1 MLLLAIVYPRC
12 ATAQVNTT
20 QTVLLGRSALY
31 YDDYITAIHYFNTAL
46 EAKPYLADA
55 YYYRAYAKFSLDD
68 FQSAVDDLDRA
79 ISFNPFHIEYYQ
91 LRGLNRI
98 HVGDYQGSID
108 DYTRV
113 VAELPEDQGAL
124 YNRVLCRLEL
134 QDYATA
140 DAELDIIINKWPTLT
155 RAYLV
160 KAQTCLAL
168 ADTLRGSMWIDS
180 LLVINQ
186 REPVAWAFKARQAYR
201 DNILAL
207 ADSCYTQAVKYD
219 VGNIDYY
226 LERAQVR
233 HSLNRFNSAIA
244 DYTRVIELQPRHFV
258 AHYNRGIIRAYVG
271 DDNLAL
277 EDFDYVLSIE
287 PDNTLAIYNR
297 AELRRN
303 TGDYRGAIADYST
316 LIAEFPNF
324 LYGYSQ
330 RADCYKRI
338 GASALASKDE
348 SRLLR
353 ANLDLAF
360 GVSRP
365 RSIKK
370 MRKRTDEELAHYDQ
384 LIEEMPD
391 SVNSF
396 MRDFVGS
403 REGHNAE
410 RVFLPPFRLA
420 GLSYSVEGGAKSVY
434 AADAAVAQVVAD
446 AQHLYDADDKVAALE
461 LLNQAASHGMRDAVV
476 FYNIGCLESD
486 VGTLELAEAAF
497 SNAVEADALM
507 AEAYYNK
514 AVIYLLMGDEV
525 SASPLLSK
533 AGEMGILRAYT
544 LLKQSKKKANK

>member
-1 MLLLAIVYPRC
+1 M
-12 ATAQVNTT
+12 
-20 QTVLLGRSALY
+20 LLGRSALY
-31 YDDYITAIHYFNTAL
+31 YDDYITAIHYFSTAI
-46 EAKPYLADA
+46 EAKPYLAEA

-98 HVGDYQGSID
+98 HIGDYQGSIE

-113 VAELPEDQGAL
+113 VTEIPEDQAAL

-134 QDYATA
+134 HDYATA
-140 DAELDIIINKWPTLT
+140 DAELDDIIGKWPTLS

-168 ADTLRGSMWIDS
+168 ADTVRGAFWIDS
-180 LLVINQ
+180 LLVFNK
-186 REPVAWAFKARQAYR
+186 REPVAWAFKARQSYR
-201 DNILAL
+201 DEQLLL
-207 ADSCYTQAVKYD
+207 ADSCYTQALKYD
-219 VGNIDYY
+219 IGNVDYY

-233 HSLNRFNSAIA
+233 HSLNRYNGAIA

-258 AHYNRGIIRAYVG
+258 AHYNRGIIRAYIG

-277 EDFDYVLSIE
+277 EDFDYVLGIE
-287 PDNTLAIYNR
+287 PDNTLAVYNR

-330 RADCYKRI
+330 RAECYRRI
-338 GASALASKDE
+338 GATAQAQKDE
-348 SRLLR
+348 SRLMR
-353 ANLDLAF
+353 ANLDLVF

-365 RSIKK
+365 RTINK
-370 MRKRTDEELAHYDQ
+370 MRKRSDEDLSHYDQ
-384 LIEEMPD
+384 LIEETPD
-391 SVNSF
+391 SVNTF
-396 MRDFVGS
+396 MRDFVSS
-403 REGHNAE
+403 REGHSVE
-410 RVFLPPFRLA
+410 RVFLPPFRLEGA
-420 GLSYSVEGGAKSVY
+420 NYSVEGGAKSVY
-434 AADAAVAQVVAD
+434 AADVAVARIVD
-446 AQHLYDADDKVAALE
+446 EAQELYDVDDKAAALE
-461 LLNQAASHGMRDAVV
+461 VLNNAVAHGTHDAIIY
-476 FYNIGCLESD
+476 YNIGCLESD

-497 SNAVEADALM
+497 ARAAEVDPLM
-507 AEAYYNK
+507 AEAYYNQ
-514 AVIYLLMGDEV
+514 AVIYLLTSDDER
-525 SASPLLSK
+525 AAPLLSK

-544 LLKQSKKKANK
+544 LLKQSKKKATKQ

>member
-1 MLLLAIVYPRC
+1 MLLLAILCCRG
-12 ATAQVNTT
+12 AAAQVNTT

-31 YDDYITAIHYFNTAL
+31 YDDYITALHYFNTAID
-46 EAKPYLADA
+46 AKPYLAEA

-68 FQSAVDDLDRA
+68 FQSAVEDLDRA
-79 ISFNPFHIEYYQ
+79 IDFNPFHVEYYQ

-98 HVGDYQGSID
+98 HIGDYQGSIA

-113 VAELPEDQGAL
+113 ISELPEDQGAL

-134 QDYATA
+134 HDYETA
-140 DAELDIIINKWPTLT
+140 DAELDIILGKWPTLT

-160 KAQTCLAL
+160 KAQTCLEL
-168 ADTLRGSMWIDS
+168 ADTLRGLFWIDS

-201 DNILAL
+201 DKQLAF

-219 VGNIDYY
+219 AGNVDYY

-233 HSLNRFNSAIA
+233 HLLNHYNASIA
-244 DYTRVIELQPRHFV
+244 DYSRVIELQPRHFV
-258 AHYNRGIIRAYVG
+258 AHYNRGIIRAFIG

-277 EDFDYVLSIE
+277 EDFDYVLSTE

-303 TGDYRGAIADYST
+303 TGDYRGAIADYSA

-330 RADCYKRI
+330 RADCYRRI
-338 GASALASKDE
+338 GATALANKDE
-348 SRLLR
+348 SRLMR
-353 ANLDLAF
+353 ANLDLVF
-360 GVSRP
+360 GVAQP

-370 MRKRTDEELAHYDQ
+370 MRKRSDEELSLYDQ
-384 LIEEMPD
+384 LIEETPD
-391 SVNSF
+391 SVNTF

-403 REGHNAE
+403 HESHGAE
-410 RVFLPPFRLA
+410 RVFLPPFRLT
-420 GLSYSVEGGAKSVY
+420 GSTCSVEGGAKSIY
-434 AADAAVAQVVAD
+434 LADNSVAELIAESQR
-446 AQHLYDADDKVAALE
+446 LYDTDDKVAALE
-461 LLNQAASHGMRDAVV
+461 LLNAAAASGAHDAIVY
-476 FYNIGCLESD
+476 YNIGCIESD
-486 VGTLELAEAAF
+486 IGTLELAEAAF
-497 SNAVEADALM
+497 ARAFETDALM

-514 AVIYLLMGDEV
+514 AVIYILTNDEE
-525 SASPLLSK
+525 SAAPLLSK
-533 AGEMGILRAYT
+533 AGELGILRAYH
-544 LLKQSKKKANK
+544 LLKQSKKKASK